1 MIAVENQPVETLA
14 GTAPLAPLRT
24 QLGGIGFMLAMTV
37 CFSTLD
43 ASAKFVT
50 HELPLWMV
58 MWGRYIFHF
67 LFIMVFVLRGA
78 PGKILKT
85 RNIKMQVLRSFL
97 IFSAGITFWAGLMYL
112 PLADCTIMAFISP
125 LLVTIL
131 SVLFLGEKFG
141 SHRWKVVVVGLVGAL
156 VVIRPGMGIVS
167 WAAVLPL
174 MAAAFYATL
183 QITTR
188 VLGLRDS
195 ALTTLFY
202 TSTCGMVFSSVM
214 VVFFWQTPTL
224 YQWLMLM
231 WLGLIGAIGHYFM
244 IKAFESAPA
253 SLLAPFDYA
262 TLVWATL
269 LGYFIFGDFPDGWT
283 ILGAVI
289 IVFSGL
295 YLVRRERDDQEA

>member
-1 MIAVENQPVETLA
+1 MENQPMETLA
-14 GTAPLAPLRT
+14 GTAPLPTSKT
-24 QLGGIGFMLAMTV
+24 QIGGIGFMLAMTV

-50 HELPLWMV
+50 NELSLWMV
-58 MWGRYIFHF
+58 MWGRYLFHF
-67 LFIMVFVLRGA
+67 LLIAVFLLRGA
-78 PGKILKT
+78 PGKIIKT
-85 RNIKMQVLRSFL
+85 RNIKMQILRSFM

-112 PLADCTIMAFISP
+112 PLADCTVMAFISP
-125 LLVTIL
+125 LLVTVL
-131 SVLFLGEKFG
+131 AVLFLGESFG
-141 SHRWKVVVVGLVGAL
+141 SHRWRVVILGLVG
-156 VVIRPGMGIVS
+156 VMIVIRPGMGIVS
-167 WAAVLPL
+167 WAVVLPL
-174 MAAAFYATL
+174 MAAVFYATL

-188 VLGLRDS
+188 ILGRQDN

-202 TSTCGMVFSSVM
+202 TSTCGVVFSSVM

-231 WLGLIGAIGHYFM
+231 WLGLIGAVGHFFM
-244 IKAFESAPA
+244 IKAFERAPA

-269 LGYFIFGDFPDGWT
+269 LGYFIFGDLPDVWT

-289 IVFSGL
+289 IVFSGI
-295 YLVRRERDDQEA
+295 YLIRKENG

>member
-1 MIAVENQPVETLA
+1 MQEPTALENQPMETLA
-14 GTAPLAPLRT
+14 ESAPPSTLKS

-50 HELPLWMV
+50 NELSLWMV
-58 MWGRYIFHF
+58 MWGRYFFHF
-67 LFIMVFVLRGA
+67 LFIAVFLLRGA

-85 RNIKMQVLRSFL
+85 RNIKLQILRSFM

-112 PLADCTIMAFISP
+112 PLADCTVMAFISP
-125 LLVTIL
+125 LLVTVL
-131 SVLFLGEKFG
+131 AVLFLDESFG
-141 SHRWKVVVVGLVGAL
+141 SHRWKAVILGLVG
-156 VVIRPGMGIVS
+156 VMIVIRPGMGIVS
-167 WAAVLPL
+167 WAVVLPL

-188 VLGLRDS
+188 VLGQQDT

-202 TSTCGMVFSSVM
+202 TSICGMVFSSVM

-231 WLGLIGAIGHYFM
+231 WLGLIGAIGHFIM
-244 IKAFESAPA
+244 IKAFERAPA

-269 LGYFIFGDFPDGWT
+269 LGYFIFGDLPDGWT
-283 ILGAVI
+283 IVGAVI
-289 IVFSGL
+289 IVSSGI
-295 YLVRRERDDQEA
+295 YLIRKENG

>member
-1 MIAVENQPVETLA
+1 MENQPLETLA
-14 GTAPLAPLRT
+14 GTAPLPTMKT

-43 ASAKFVT
+43 ASAKYVT
-50 HELPLWMV
+50 NELSLWMV
-58 MWGRYIFHF
+58 MWGRYLFHF
-67 LFIMVFVLRGA
+67 LLISVFLLRGA

-85 RNIKMQVLRSFL
+85 RNIKLQILRSFM

-112 PLADCTIMAFISP
+112 PLADCTVMAFISP
-125 LLVTIL
+125 LLVTVL
-131 SVLFLGEKFG
+131 AVLFLGESFG
-141 SHRWKVVVVGLVGAL
+141 SHRWKAVIIGLVGVL
-156 VVIRPGMGIVS
+156 IVIRPGMGIVS
-167 WAAVLPL
+167 WAVVLPF

-188 VLGLRDS
+188 VLGQQDT

-202 TSTCGMVFSSVM
+202 TSTCGVVFSSVM

-231 WLGLIGAIGHYFM
+231 WLGLIGAIGHFIM
-244 IKAFESAPA
+244 IKAFERAPA

-269 LGYFIFGDFPDGWT
+269 LGYFIFGDLPDGWT
-283 ILGAVI
+283 IVGAAI
-289 IVFSGL
+289 IVSSGI
-295 YLVRRERDDQEA
+295 YLIRKENG